1 MPKTTPTASCS
12 SSSTLLAIF
21 EASLKEYQKK
31 TETNLVTHPL
41 MAQLQACD
49 SPAKILKLL
58 RSQAAKVEETMDADN
73 KLIKWLD
80 PVVNVLSASSS
91 VISAGVG
98 LVNPIQMI
106 LSTITSDIVYLG
118 VLARECH
125 FRWCRCPPFGSYRPG
140 SPSLGVI

>member
-1 MPKTTPTASCS
+1 MSKTTPTASS
-12 SSSTLLAIF
+12 SSSPTLQGIF
-21 EASLKEYQKK
+21 KDSLKEYQKK
-31 TETNLVTHPL
+31 TEIRLGTHPL

-49 SPAKILKLL
+49 SPDKILKLL
-58 RSQAAKVEETMDADN
+58 RSQAAKVEETMDADD
-73 KLIKWLD
+73 KLVKWLD

-106 LSTITSDIVYLG
+106 VSTISSDIVFLG

-125 FRWCRCPPFGSYRPG
+125 FRRRWCPPFGSYHPG
-140 SPSLGVI
+140 SPFLRVI

>member
-1 MPKTTPTASCS
+1 MSKTTPTASS
-12 SSSTLLAIF
+12 SSLQAIF
-21 EASLKEYQKK
+21 KASLKEYQKK
-31 TETNLVTHPL
+31 TETSLVTHPL

-49 SPAKILKLL
+49 SPDKILKLL
-58 RSQAAKVEETMDADN
+58 RSQAAKVEETMDADD
-73 KLIKWLD
+73 KMIKWLD

-106 LSTITSDIVYLG
+106 VSTTSSDIVYLG